1 MPEKGDNRAK
11 MYQKIV
17 PSQEFARSVRVNI
30 LKMTNKG
37 QSSHIG
43 SCFSAC
49 DIIAVLYSIVM
60 NVRPDNPTAP
70 ERDRFIL
77 SKGHAG
83 AVVYATLAECGF
95 FDPTMLM
102 QHYQDG
108 SIMSGHVSHKGIPGV
123 ELSTGS
129 LGHGLAVGAGMALR
143 AKMDNMLYRVFVVLG
158 DGECDE
164 GSVWEAALFAPHH
177 QLDNLVAIVDY
188 NKLQGLDSTCDT
200 LDLEPIVAKWSSFG
214 WDVEEIDGHDHR
226 SIEEALQKK
235 SDLGKPRCIIA
246 HTVKGKGVSFMENQV
261 VWHYRWPRDN
271 EVALAMEELLGKR
284 PCATR

>member
-1 MPEKGDNRAK
+1 MNHHD
-11 MYQKIV
+11 V
-17 PSQEFARSVRVNI
+17 TSDEFARNVRINI

-49 DIIAVLYSIVM
+49 DIIAVLYSKVM
-60 NVRPDNPTAP
+60 HVDPANPSAP

-83 AVVYATLAECGF
+83 AVVYASLAECGF
-95 FDPTMLM
+95 FDPAMLM

-129 LGHGLAVGAGMALR
+129 LGHGLSVGAGMALR
-143 AKMDNMLYRVFVVLG
+143 AKLDDLPYRVFVVLG

-177 QLDNLVAIVDY
+177 HLDNLVAIVDY
-188 NKLQGLDSTCDT
+188 NKLQGLDTTCET
-200 LDLEPIVAKWSSFG
+200 LNLEPLAAKWRSFG
-214 WDVEEIDGHDHR
+214 WDVAEIDGHDHQ
-226 SIEEALQKK
+226 SIEEALRTR
-235 SDLGKPRCIIA
+235 SDQGMPRCLIA
-246 HTVKGKGVSFMENQV
+246 HTVKGKGVSFMENEV

-271 EVALAMEELLGKR
+271 EVALAIAELMGR
-284 PCATR
+284 DHARHDN

>member
-1 MPEKGDNRAK
+1 
-11 MYQKIV
+11 MYR
-17 PSQEFARSVRVNI
+17 SHMSSEEFARNVRVSV
-30 LKMTNKG
+30 LRMTNKG

-49 DIIAVLYSIVM
+49 DILAVLYSKVM
-60 NVRPDNPTAP
+60 HVDPANPRAP

-83 AVVYATLAECGF
+83 AVVYASLAECGF
-95 FDPTMLM
+95 FDPAMLM
-102 QHYQDG
+102 QHYQNG

-129 LGHGLAVGAGMALR
+129 LGHGLSVGAGMALR
-143 AKMDNMLYRVFVVLG
+143 AKLDDLPYRVFVVLG

-177 QLDNLVAIVDY
+177 HLDNLVAIVDC
-188 NKLQGLDSTCDT
+188 NNLQGLDTTSET
-200 LDLEPIVAKWSSFG
+200 LNLEPLAAKWRSFG
-214 WDVEEIDGHDHR
+214 WDVAEIDGHNHQ
-226 SIEEALQKK
+226 SIEEALQTK
-235 SDLGKPRCIIA
+235 SDQGKPRCLIA

-271 EVALAMEELLGKR
+271 EVALAIAELMGR
-284 PCATR
+284 DHARHDN